1 MAGNPSQ
8 DLRSEAERLRSEVEE
23 LRLRLEEAEQAL
35 EAIRTG
41 QVESLI
47 VEGPNGPRIFS
58 LEGADH
64 SYRVLVEAMNEG
76 AATLSEDGT
85 ILYCNARFAQMLDA
99 EIERVM
105 GGMIAWFLPERSRNG
120 FEALLRAADGGES
133 RGELELLG
141 HNGQVVPAY
150 LSVSVISDGESHRF
164 CLVATDL
171 RAQKRGDEIVAAE
184 RLARSVLDQAA
195 EAIIVCDEQGRVI
208 RASRAGSDLCGRNPL
223 LRTFDEVFTL
233 DFAAAQGAGAGPHN
247 VRPGRLVAEVLNG
260 KVLWAAPA
268 NLRRPDGS
276 QADVLVSAT
285 PLRGAEDKT
294 IGCVVNLVEI
304 TDLSRAQ
311 QALAESE
318 ARFRSV
324 LDESRDVIYRLNVQT
339 GRYEYISP
347 AAEVVVGFS
356 VDELMAM
363 DGEASLATIHP
374 DDAPDMQAAGARLQA
389 TGKADLEYRQRA
401 RNGEYRWIS
410 NHMSLIKDSLGR
422 PLYRNGNIR
431 DITERKET
439 EQTRAHLLAEVEKRA
454 AELDATFSSL
464 ATGLIV
470 YNMAG
475 RATRMNNTAQELLSA
490 ELFTNSTVEE
500 RLRVV
505 HWETEDSKPFPLEE
519 IPVARALRG
528 ETVHNV
534 VIAAPFPD
542 HKLWISASAAP
553 IRTPDGQML
562 GVVASFV
569 DIRENKRAE
578 AALRA
583 SERLYRAI
591 GESID
596 YGVWVCARDG
606 RNTYASQSF
615 LDLVGLTQEQCSSFG
630 WGDVLHPDDA
640 ERTIAAWKECVRTGG
655 FWDIEHRFRG
665 VDGKWHPILA
675 RGVPVK
681 DEQGKITSWA
691 GINLDISALKKTE
704 EALREADQRKNEF
717 LAMLSHELR
726 NPLAPIKNST
736 YILEHCEP
744 GGEQAKRALAV
755 IDRQAGQLAHLVDD
769 LLDVTRITRNKI
781 QLQRNTLELNELV
794 RHTVED
800 HRTLF
805 DRADVHVEFHPA
817 SQPMS
822 VSADRNRLVQVIG
835 NLLQNA
841 AKFTSRGGETRI
853 TISADA
859 TKKRAMIQVADTG
872 AGMTPALVARLFQP
886 FSQADSTLD
895 RSKGGLG
902 LGLALAKGLV
912 ELHGGEITAHSAG
925 LGQGAEFVVRLP
937 LAIDDAVALRPTT
950 SASKSRRRVLI
961 IEDNVDAADSLR
973 EVLAF
978 GEHEVEVAYNGPQ
991 GIAKAQEFRPEVVL
1005 CDIGLPSMDGY
1016 QVARAFRADDALK
1029 GVFLVALSGYALPE
1043 DLQRA
1048 QEAGFDRHLAKPP
1061 SIEKIEETLA
1071 SGRSP

>member
-1 MAGNPSQ
+1 MADNPSQ

-120 FEALLRAADGGES
+120 FEALLRAADGHES

-150 LSVSVISDGESHRF
+150 LSVSVISDGEKHRF

-171 RAQKRGDEIVAAE
+171 RTQKRGDEIVAAE

-208 RASRAGSDLCGRNPL
+208 RASRAASDLCGRNPL

-233 DFAAAQGAGAGPHN
+233 DFSAAQGAGAGPHN
-247 VRPGRLVAEVLNG
+247 IRPGRLAAEVLNG

-294 IGCVVNLVEI
+294 IGCVVNLVEV

-347 AAEVVVGFS
+347 AAEAVVGFS

-363 DGEASLATIHP
+363 DGEASLEMIHP
-374 DDAPDMQAAGARLQA
+374 DDVPAMQAAGARLLA

-401 RNGEYRWIS
+401 KNGEYRWIS
-410 NHMSLIKDSLGR
+410 NHMSLVKDSLGR

-431 DITERKET
+431 DITERK
-439 EQTRAHLLAEVEKRA
+439 QAEDK
-454 AELDATFSSL
+454 
-464 ATGLIV
+464 
-470 YNMAG
+470 
-475 RATRMNNTAQELLSA
+475 
-490 ELFTNSTVEE
+490 
-500 RLRVV
+500 
-505 HWETEDSKPFPLEE
+505 
-519 IPVARALRG
+519 
-528 ETVHNV
+528 
-534 VIAAPFPD
+534 
-542 HKLWISASAAP
+542 
-553 IRTPDGQML
+553 
-562 GVVASFV
+562 
-569 DIRENKRAE
+569 
-578 AALRA
+578 LRA
-583 SERLYRAI
+583 SNLE
-591 GESID
+591 
-596 YGVWVCARDG
+596 
-606 RNTYASQSF
+606 
-615 LDLVGLTQEQCSSFG
+615 
-630 WGDVLHPDDA
+630 
-640 ERTIAAWKECVRTGG
+640 
-655 FWDIEHRFRG
+655 
-665 VDGKWHPILA
+665 LA
-675 RGVPVK
+675 
-681 DEQGKITSWA
+681 
-691 GINLDISALKKTE
+691 
-704 EALREADQRKNEF
+704 EADRRKNDF
-717 LAMLSHELR
+717 MAVLSHELR
-726 NPLAPIKNST
+726 NPLAPIRNST
-736 YILEHCEP
+736 YILERAVP
-744 GGEQAKRALAV
+744 GGEQARRAVAV
-755 IDRQAGQLAHLVDD
+755 IERQAGQLARLVDD

-781 QLQRNTLELNELV
+781 QLQRETLELNDLA
-794 RHTVED
+794 RHTIED
-800 HRTLF
+800 QRSLF
-805 DRADVHVEFHPA
+805 DKAEVRLEFNPAPAPVFVDV
-817 SQPMS
+817 
-822 VSADRNRLVQVIG
+822 DRNRVAQIIG

-841 AKFTSRGGETRI
+841 AKFTGRGGATRI
-853 TISADA
+853 TISTEAA
-859 TKKRAMIQVADTG
+859 EKRAVIQIANTG
-872 AGMTPALVARLFQP
+872 VGMTPEMLSRLFQP

-902 LGLALAKGLV
+902 LGLALVKGLA
-912 ELHGGEITAHSAG
+912 ELHGGDVTAHSAG

-937 LAIDDAVALRPTT
+937 LAMEKSAAPQP
-950 SASKSRRRVLI
+950 SASATKSRRRVLV
-961 IEDNVDAADSLR
+961 IEDNLDAADSLR
-973 EVLAF
+973 DLLAF
-978 GEHEVEVAYNGPQ
+978 DEHEIEVAYNGPD
-991 GIAKAQEFRPEVVL
+991 GIAKARKFRPEVVL
-1005 CDIGLPSMDGY
+1005 CDIGLPGMDGY
-1016 QVARAFRADDALK
+1016 DVARAFRADAALK
-1029 GVFLVALSGYALPE
+1029 GAFLVALTGYALPE
-1043 DLQRA
+1043 DLERA
-1048 QEAGFDRHLAKPP
+1048 RAAGFARHLAKPP
-1061 SIEKIEETLA
+1061 SLEKLGEILA
-1071 SGRSP
+1071 VAP

>member
-1 MAGNPSQ
+1 MAGNPSK
-8 DLRSEAERLRSEVEE
+8 DLPSEAERLRSEMEE

-85 ILYCNARFAQMLDA
+85 ILYCNARFAQMLGA

-120 FEALLRAADGGES
+120 FEALLRAADGHES

-150 LSVSVISDGESHRF
+150 LSVSVISDGEKHRF
-164 CLVATDL
+164 CLIATDL
-171 RAQKRGDEIVAAE
+171 RTQKRSDEIVAAE

-208 RASRAGSDLCGRNPL
+208 RASRAASDLCGRNPL

-233 DFAAAQGAGAGPHN
+233 DFSAAQSAGAGPHN
-247 VRPGRLVAEVLNG
+247 VRPGRLAAEVLNG

-268 NLRRPDGS
+268 NFRRPDGS
-276 QADVLVSAT
+276 QVDVLVSAT

-294 IGCVVNLVEI
+294 IGCVINLVEI
-304 TDLSRAQ
+304 TDLSRAL

-356 VDELMAM
+356 IDELMAM

-374 DDAPDMQAAGARLQA
+374 DDAPAMQAAGARLQA

-401 RNGEYRWIS
+401 KSGEYRWIS
-410 NHMSLIKDSLGR
+410 NHMSLIKDRLGR

-431 DITERKET
+431 DISEQKEA
-439 EQTRAHLLAEVEKRA
+439 EQTRARLLAEVEKRA

-500 RLRVV
+500 RHRVV
-505 HWETEDSKPFPLEE
+505 QWETEDGKPFPLEE

-569 DIRENKRAE
+569 DITEHKRAE

-630 WGDVLHPDDA
+630 WGDVLHPNDA

-655 FWDIEHRFRG
+655 FWDIEHHFRG

-681 DEQGKITSWA
+681 DEQGEITCWA

-726 NPLAPIKNST
+726 NPLAPIRHST
-736 YILEHCEP
+736 YILERAVP
-744 GGEQAKRALAV
+744 GGEQSRRAVAV
-755 IDRQAGQLAHLVDD
+755 IERQAGQLTRLVDD

-781 QLQRNTLELNELV
+781 QLQRETLELNDLA
-794 RHTVED
+794 RHTIED
-800 HRTLF
+800 QRSLF
-805 DRADVHVEFHPA
+805 DRAEVRIEFNPAPVPVFVDV
-817 SQPMS
+817 
-822 VSADRNRLVQVIG
+822 DRNRVAQIIG

-841 AKFTSRGGETRI
+841 AKFTGRGGATRI
-853 TISADA
+853 TITTEEAE
-859 TKKRAMIQVADTG
+859 KRAVIQIADTG
-872 AGMTPALVARLFQP
+872 VGMTPEMLSRLFQP

-902 LGLALAKGLV
+902 LGLALAKGLA
-912 ELHGGEITAHSAG
+912 ELHGGGVTANSAG

-937 LAIDDAVALRPTT
+937 LAMEKPAAAQP
-950 SASKSRRRVLI
+950 SASATKSRRRVLV
-961 IEDNVDAADSLR
+961 IEDNIDAADSLR
-973 EVLAF
+973 DLLAF
-978 GEHEVEVAYNGPQ
+978 GEHEIEVAYNGPD
-991 GIAKAQEFRPEVVL
+991 GIAKARKFRPEVVL
-1005 CDIGLPSMDGY
+1005 CDIGLPGMDGY
-1016 QVARAFRADDALK
+1016 EVARAFRADATLN
-1029 GVFLVALSGYALPE
+1029 GAFLVALTGYALPE
-1043 DLQRA
+1043 DLERA
-1048 QEAGFDRHLAKPP
+1048 QAAGFARHLAKPP
-1061 SIEKIEETLA
+1061 SLEKLGEILSVA
-1071 SGRSP
+1071 P

>member
-1 MAGNPSQ
+1 MAGNPSK
-8 DLRSEAERLRSEVEE
+8 DPRSEAERLRFEVEE
-23 LRLRLEEAEQAL
+23 LRPRLEEAEQAL

-105 GGMIAWFLPERSRNG
+105 GGMIACFLPERSRNG
-120 FEALLRAADGGES
+120 FEALLRAADGHES

-208 RASRAGSDLCGRNPL
+208 RASRAASDLCGRNPL

-247 VRPGRLVAEVLNG
+247 VRPGRLAAEVLNG

-304 TDLSRAQ
+304 TDLSRAR

-318 ARFRSV
+318 TRFRSV

-347 AAEVVVGFS
+347 AAEAVVGFS

-374 DDAPDMQAAGARLQA
+374 EDVAAMEAAGARLLA

-410 NHMSLIKDSLGR
+410 NHMSLVKDSLGR

-431 DITERKET
+431 DITERK
-439 EQTRAHLLAEVEKRA
+439 QADDK
-454 AELDATFSSL
+454 
-464 ATGLIV
+464 
-470 YNMAG
+470 
-475 RATRMNNTAQELLSA
+475 
-490 ELFTNSTVEE
+490 
-500 RLRVV
+500 
-505 HWETEDSKPFPLEE
+505 
-519 IPVARALRG
+519 
-528 ETVHNV
+528 
-534 VIAAPFPD
+534 
-542 HKLWISASAAP
+542 
-553 IRTPDGQML
+553 
-562 GVVASFV
+562 
-569 DIRENKRAE
+569 
-578 AALRA
+578 LRA
-583 SERLYRAI
+583 SNLQLA
-591 GESID
+591 
-596 YGVWVCARDG
+596 
-606 RNTYASQSF
+606 
-615 LDLVGLTQEQCSSFG
+615 
-630 WGDVLHPDDA
+630 DA
-640 ERTIAAWKECVRTGG
+640 DR
-655 FWDIEHRFRG
+655 
-665 VDGKWHPILA
+665 
-675 RGVPVK
+675 
-681 DEQGKITSWA
+681 
-691 GINLDISALKKTE
+691 
-704 EALREADQRKNEF
+704 RKNDF
-717 LAMLSHELR
+717 MAVLSHELR
-726 NPLAPIKNST
+726 NPLAPIRNSA
-736 YILEHCEP
+736 YILERAAP
-744 GGEQAKRALAV
+744 GCDQARRAVAV
-755 IDRQAGQLAHLVDD
+755 IGRQAAQLARLVDD
-769 LLDVTRITRNKI
+769 LLDVTRITQNKI
-781 QLQRNTLELNELV
+781 QLQRQTLELNDLA
-794 RHTVED
+794 RHTIED
-800 HRTLF
+800 QRSLF
-805 DRADVHVEFHPA
+805 DKAEVRLEFNPSTTPVFVNADG
-817 SQPMS
+817 
-822 VSADRNRLVQVIG
+822 NRVAQVIG

-841 AKFTSRGGETRI
+841 AKFTGRGGATRI
-853 TISADA
+853 TITTEAA
-859 TKKRAMIQVADTG
+859 GQRAVIQVADTG
-872 AGMTPALVARLFQP
+872 VGMTPEMVSRLFLP

-902 LGLALAKGLV
+902 LGLALVRGLA
-912 ELHGGEITAHSAG
+912 ELHGGDVTAHSAG
-925 LGQGAEFVVRLP
+925 VGQGAEFVVRLP
-937 LAIDDAVALRPTT
+937 LAMEKPAT
-950 SASKSRRRVLI
+950 SQPGASATKSRRRILV
-961 IEDNVDAADSLR
+961 IEDNLDVADSLR
-973 EVLAF
+973 DVLTF
-978 GEHEVEVAYNGPQ
+978 GEHEIEVAYNGPD
-991 GIAKAQEFRPEVVL
+991 GIAKARKFHPEVVL
-1005 CDIGLPSMDGY
+1005 CDIGMPGMDGY
-1016 QVARAFRADDALK
+1016 EVARAFRADAALN
-1029 GVFLVALSGYALPE
+1029 GAFLVALTGYALPE
-1043 DLQRA
+1043 DLERA
-1048 QEAGFDRHLAKPP
+1048 QAAGFARHIAKPP
-1061 SIEKIEETLA
+1061 SLEKLGEILA
-1071 SGRSP
+1071 EVP